1 MISFSE
7 LKIMDTNSKQI
18 ASSMK
23 LWISTV
29 VGYHNKLP
37 PKLDQGS

>member
-1 MISFSE
+1 MILFSE
-7 LKIMDTNSKQI
+7 LKIMDTDSKQI
-18 ASSMK
+18 VSSKK
-23 LWISTV
+23 LLISTV